1 MALARREN
9 TPVRYRDPFSLAR
22 DLFGWDPFAE
32 GRATSTSFVPAF
44 EVKETSDHFMVKAD
58 LPGVK
63 EENLDVSFHN
73 GVLSVTGHRAAE
85 ERQENES
92 FYLYE
97 RQFGSFSRSFSLPD
111 TADPDKIEAK
121 LENGILSL
129 TVGKRIEAKPRK
141 ITFSK
146 GDNGN
151 GSPAKKA

>member
-9 TPVRYRDPFSLAR
+9 TPVRYRDPFALAR

-32 GRATSTSFVPAF
+32 GRAGTASFVPAF
-44 EVKETSDHFMVKAD
+44 EVKETADQFVVKAD

-73 GVLSVTGHRAAE
+73 GVLSIAGSRAAE

-121 LENGILSL
+121 LDNGILTL
-129 TVGKRIEAKPRK
+129 TIGKRVEAKPRK
-141 ITFSK
+141 IQF
-146 GDNGN
+146 
-151 GSPAKKA
+151 KKS

>member
-9 TPVRYRDPFSLAR
+9 TPVRYRDPFALAR
-22 DLFGWDPFAE
+22 DLFGWDPYAE
-32 GRATSTSFVPAF
+32 NRSATTSFVPAF
-44 EVKETSDHFMVKAD
+44 EVKETADHFVVKAD

-63 EENLDVSFHN
+63 EENLDVSLHN
-73 GVLSVTGHRAAE
+73 GVLSIAGSRAAE

-129 TVGKRIEAKPRK
+129 TIGKRVEAKPRK
-141 ITFSK
+141 IQF
-146 GDNGN
+146 
-151 GSPAKKA
+151 KKS